1 MIKAKKQY
9 GQNFLHDKEILTK
22 ITQAIPKDVKKI
34 VEIGPGL
41 GDLTQELLKISP
53 VKAYEVD
60 ADLIGFLRDKF
71 QKELKEEKFI
81 LLHQDASEL
90 SCFDEDK
97 YFLVANLPYY
107 IASKLILQAL
117 EDENCQGLIV
127 MVQKEMA
134 LKFCA
139 KSGSSDFGTLGVLSA
154 MICEREILFDVSP
167 SCFNPPPKVVSSV
180 MRLIK
185 QKELKQIC
193 ELDSFKSFLRIC
205 FKSPRKQL
213 LSNLKAEKREL
224 LELFEDL
231 GLKEN
236 VRPHEL
242 CVNSYLKIYEKLKDQ
257 YERK

>member
-53 VKAYEVD
+53 VKAYEID

-90 SCFDEDK
+90 FCFDEDK

-117 EDENCQGLIV
+117 EDENCKGLIV
-127 MVQKEMA
+127 MVQREMA

-139 KSGSSDFGTLGVLSA
+139 ESGSSDFGALGVLSA
-154 MICEREILFDVSP
+154 MI
-167 SCFNPPPKVVSSV
+167 
-180 MRLIK
+180 
-185 QKELKQIC
+185 
-193 ELDSFKSFLRIC
+193 
-205 FKSPRKQL
+205 
-213 LSNLKAEKREL
+213 
-224 LELFEDL
+224 
-231 GLKEN
+231 
-236 VRPHEL
+236 
-242 CVNSYLKIYEKLKDQ
+242 
-257 YERK
+257 